1 MYDLG
6 MVKESNDEIA
16 DASDKKEV
24 TDRDPIGD
32 DGFEEGELELA
43 NIDKVPVESNKEEE
57 NSEVIA
63 ENTDR

>member
-6 MVKESNDEIA
+6 MVKDSNDEIA

-24 TDRDPIGD
+24 TDHDPIGD
-32 DGFEEGELELA
+32 DGFEEGKLELA

-57 NSEVIA
+57 NA
-63 ENTDR
+63 